1 MRLGTVA
8 GTSAATAA
16 TALAGAAAT
25 GPGTESDW
33 YRALRKP
40 GFQPPATVFPV
51 AWTTLYATIAAASAR
66 AIDRAEAGE
75 RRGCQRALAAN
86 LAVNGAW
93 SWVFFRAHRLGA
105 ATATAAVLTVSSP
118 DLARRSARAD
128 PRAGLALLPY
138 TAWCAFATALS
149 TALWRL
155 NR

>member
-40 GFQPPATVFPV
+40 GFQAPATVFPV

-105 ATATAAVLTVSSP
+105 
-118 DLARRSARAD
+118 D
-128 PRAGLALLPY
+128 PGAGLALLPY

-149 TALWRL
+149 AALWRL